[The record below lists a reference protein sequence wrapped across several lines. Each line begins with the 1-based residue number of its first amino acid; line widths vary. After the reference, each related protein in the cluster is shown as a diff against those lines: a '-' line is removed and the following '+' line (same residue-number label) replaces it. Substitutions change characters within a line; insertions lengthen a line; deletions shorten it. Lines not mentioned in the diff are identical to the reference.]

1 MRTRSMRTP
10 PLRNPMLQIP
20 RLQSPTRWSRSR
32 MLRRVPEARTVRRLR
47 PRSCLSWTWLMWTCF
62 LFSCRAWTT
71 ELLGGCLGRLNATT
85 IGDLLATELVPGDRE
100 PDDDADD
107 DVLDVDVDVQQ
118 DGPVADQLDQ
128 ESADDGAGNPALSA
142 EQARPADHRGGDG
155 IEFEADTEVRLAGG
169 HAGGGDDTAE
179 SRQHTL
185 GDIHHHQVAAHG
197 DADQP

>member
-128 ESADDGAGNPALSA
+128 ESADDGRSEERRVGKERGVGSWWCA
-142 EQARPADHRGGDG
+142 EREIMDR
-155 IEFEADTEVRLAGG
+155 R
-169 HAGGGDDTAE
+169 
-179 SRQHTL
+179 SS
-185 GDIHHHQVAAHG
+185 
-197 DADQP
+197 